1 MNNNKSN
8 LLSEQINQ
16 GVQKAIKKAIERHR
30 KLGESIAIS
39 KNGKVII
46 RAKKTHIILRRNKY
60 GVT

>member
-1 MNNNKSN
+1 MNNDKSN

-16 GVQKAIKKAIERHR
+16 GVQKAIIKAMERHR

-46 RAKKTHIILRRNKY
+46 LPPEKIPHLEENQ
-60 GVT
+60 

>member
-16 GVQKAIKKAIERHR
+16 GVQKAIKKTIERHR

-46 RAKKTHIILRRNKY
+46 LPPEKIPHLEENQ
-60 GVT
+60 